1 MHAVV
6 NHMKLARP
14 IDQAVFDRMQSELVP
29 QLRQV
34 DGFHD
39 ALCIKI
45 GDDSIVFVVMGVD
58 PAAIDR
64 ISQVANPWVG
74 TNVRPYVA
82 SVDRKVGPIVARALE
97 T

>member
-1 MHAVV
+1 
-6 NHMKLARP
+6 MKLSRP
-14 IDQAVFDRMQSELVP
+14 IEQEIFDRMQSELIP

-39 ALCIKI
+39 AMCVKI

-58 PAAIDR
+58 QAAIDR
-64 ISQVANPWVG
+64 ITQVANPWVG

-82 SVDRKVGPIVARALE
+82 SVDRKVGPIVALAFDARANG
-97 T
+97 